1 MNIEN
6 EIIERIMIN
15 SKSEHLLSLIA
26 SPFLL
31 CKQKVLVS

>member
-15 SKSEHLLSLIA
+15 SHSEHLLSLIA
-26 SPFLL
+26 SPFHLG
-31 CKQKVLVS
+31 KWKELVS